1 MSEDLPT
8 GDATASD
15 QPLLSRLARDAHAEA
30 DANRDHPHETD
41 TLTASFI
48 AFLQAASRF
57 DVFAFGPVNIYLP
70 AVRAAARQA
79 LDEGRQLGG
88 DYTRFTR
95 LADEERKRSGAS
107 QLSELHVLLA
117 FMKLGQGLPASVF
130 GELGVSPQQVEEFAR
145 SGGVPPGELER
156 LYSPEQAA
164 AYLNVHVETIRDW
177 IRTGRLR
184 ASRLAGRRAL
194 RIKASDLAAVLEPVE
209 PPTDTTIDPTESL
222 EGRA

>member
-1 MSEDLPT
+1 MSEDLTT

-15 QPLLSRLARDAHAEA
+15 QPLLSRLVRDAHREA
-30 DANRDHPHETD
+30 AANRHHPHETD

-57 DVFAFGPVNIYLP
+57 DVFAFGPVNIYVP
-70 AVRAAARQA
+70 AVRAVARQA

-88 DYTRFTR
+88 DYSRFTR
-95 LADEERKRSGAS
+95 LADEERRLSGAS

-117 FMKLGQGLPASVF
+117 FMKLGEGLPASVF

-145 SGGVPPGELER
+145 SGGLPPADLER

-194 RIKASDLAAVLEPVE
+194 RIKASDLAALLEPVE
-209 PPTDTTIDPTESL
+209 PTPQPSTDPAPGDS
-222 EGRA
+222 A